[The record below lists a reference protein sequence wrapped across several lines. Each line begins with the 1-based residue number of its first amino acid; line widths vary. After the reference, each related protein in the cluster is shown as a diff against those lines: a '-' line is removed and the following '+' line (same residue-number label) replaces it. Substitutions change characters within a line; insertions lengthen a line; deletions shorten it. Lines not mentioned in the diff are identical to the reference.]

1 MSDIEIDNFKLIAN
15 KILHL
20 RKKKQYINIVN
31 KTFINRYYYY
41 IFHKYLEF
49 FNNNLLPKRKNE
61 IDNYKSNIHFLIMRT
76 LKGLQQ
82 HEKTWIY
89 YTKLRTLRNSSDYNL
104 SAQIGDYDVN
114 DVKDKVSYLETQLHY
129 ISPSDLNVAFDKAL
143 AELSKLKRSP

>member
-1 MSDIEIDNFKLIAN
+1 
-15 KILHL
+15 
-20 RKKKQYINIVN
+20 
-31 KTFINRYYYY
+31 
-41 IFHKYLEF
+41 
-49 FNNNLLPKRKNE
+49 
-61 IDNYKSNIHFLIMRT
+61 MRT